1 MNGQCESCFK
11 EKVHYHIIVKRGVV
25 KAVLYFEF
33 AGNGCLERELE
44 KDEWFVQYL
53 DDSILLRIV
62 SKLKAV
68 KRQPDKHEPDTW
80 LIPRVYKG
88 KTRSR
93 NKSHRVIQERKR
105 YMA

>member
-1 MNGQCESCFK
+1 MIF
-11 EKVHYHIIVKRGVV
+11 
-25 KAVLYFEF
+25 
-33 AGNGCLERELE
+33 CLLT
-44 KDEWFVQYL
+44 FN
-53 DDSILLRIV
+53 LLRPAKAEKGEGEFLYR
-62 SKLKAV
+62 KLKAV
-68 KRQPDKHEPDTW
+68 KKQPAKHEPDTW